1 MLETLISLL
10 IVIALILFILDYLG
24 VIEIVQAFVG
34 LILGAVW
41 LIGKGLMYLYRRL
54 FRASPAP
61 PQGQDQIQDQ
71 IQDRIQDQGQNRLK
85 SPSAVWRGRGDRMR
99 SAVSRKPR
107 SD

>member
-10 IVIALILFILDYLG
+10 VVIALILFILDYLG

-34 LILGAVW
+34 LIVGAIW
-41 LIGKGLMYLYRRL
+41 LAGKGLMYLYRRL
-54 FRASPAP
+54 FRASPAQ
-61 PQGQDQIQDQ
+61 PQGQEQIKEQIKDQI
-71 IQDRIQDQGQNRLK
+71 K

>member
-10 IVIALILFILDYLG
+10 VVIALILFILDYLG

-61 PQGQDQIQDQ
+61 PQPGPDSRPDPGPDPGPGPEPAQV
-71 IQDRIQDQGQNRLK
+71 
-85 SPSAVWRGRGDRMR
+85 SERGMARPGR
-99 SAVSRKPR
+99 
-107 SD
+107 